1 MAGQYDNEHM
11 ISSTGNNPMTISLT
25 ALNSAL
31 KLMPPESGIRKQ
43 LLRISETISEFQMRM
58 KPRNLEVHRV
68 QF

>member
-11 ISSTGNNPMTISLT
+11 ISSTGNPMTISLT

-43 LLRISETISEFQMRM
+43 MLRISETISEFQMRM
-58 KPRNLEVHRV
+58 KPRNLEVQRV